1 MIGRRTVLT
10 FVVVAAAVLTAASG
24 ALDPTPLTSRRHED
38 PLRALTEEFAGHK
51 AFTRP
56 NQDADMGFNLPT
68 RVMEILAKAGQ
79 RVKAGQMLIRGD
91 DAEDVIAMRL
101 QRVRAANES
110 SVHKAQNA
118 VELATLEYERILDAD
133 RRGSASPQEVD
144 RGRLSLEAAR
154 NDLATAQMDQEQ
166 QVISVDRFQARV
178 DRLRL
183 VAPFEG
189 HIDIIRVDVGQSVTE
204 NDKIIRVVDVDPL
217 LIDVPTPTDESMRLA
232 VKPGDDAW
240 VLMDM
245 AGRPV
250 VLRAKVSEVA
260 PTADAS
266 SRTRRIRVEL
276 PNPDRADGS
285 PGELVAGE
293 PAWVRFTPPDEAWM
307 RRAESFGL
315 RADGSKA
322 GEAK

>member
-10 FVVVAAAVLTAASG
+10 FVVVAAGVLTAASG

-91 DAEDVIAMRL
+91 DAEDVIALRL

-118 VELATLEYERILDAD
+118 VELATLEYERTLDAD

-144 RGRLSLEAAR
+144 RARLSLEAAR

-183 VAPFEG
+183 AAPFEG

-204 NDKIIRVVDVDPL
+204 NDKILRVVDVDPL

-276 PNPDRADGS
+276 PNPDRADGT